1 MSEDRAMIKEP
12 SGSVSNVNNERDVK
26 TVAVSSELSPSR
38 SFAMIE
44 KTAKARMGETM
55 GEM

>member
-1 MSEDRAMIKEP
+1 MSDDRAMIKEP